1 MKPPPKVYP
10 GQISAR
16 KPARVLH
23 LLCVCALL
31 ALPLLPATL
40 HAAGAPSS
48 PAGPQ
53 FIAERPFWGG
63 ITYGMAA
70 QAAKAAV
77 RQSAMQ
83 AVARELVARPDV
95 QFIGKAGSTP
105 IPQDPLALA
114 YATARLRE
122 LDAQSLG
129 RPLDARVALRVALVP
144 PGDQHLRQALLQPAR
159 LDLYGR
165 AAARETTLLAEY
177 DDAVRLMAEKKDSP
191 RSTRQGN
198 ATANAAPTPAE
209 LMALAKA
216 LEGVDLYLAALPS
229 FSDTWQDPEKINR
242 AMQRI
247 LTLDPDS
254 ALAANAYGESCLLL
268 GRPQEALEAQS
279 KALRLDPGFAR
290 AFHARGAANL
300 ALGLPALAVADFSEA
315 IRLAPHTA
323 MYRRDRA
330 AAWLVREETGPM
342 CQDFRDAC
350 ALGDCSGYQWA
361 LAQGRCP
368 DGNKITTQ

>member
-1 MKPPPKVYP
+1 MKPPPRVFP
-10 GQISAR
+10 GPLPAR
-16 KPARVLH
+16 KPAGVLP
-23 LLCVCALL
+23 LFCACALL
-31 ALPLLPATL
+31 ALPFLSATL
-40 HAAGAPSS
+40 HAADAPSS

-63 ITYGMAA
+63 ITHGMAA
-70 QAAKAAV
+70 RAAKAAA
-77 RQSAMQ
+77 RQAAMQ
-83 AVARELVARPDV
+83 SVARELVARPDV

-114 YATARLRE
+114 YATAHLRE
-122 LDAQSLG
+122 IDSQSLG

-144 PGDQHLRQALLQPAR
+144 PGDQDLRKALLQPAK

-165 AAARETTLLAEY
+165 AAARETALLAEY
-177 DDAVRLMAEKKDSP
+177 DAAVRLAEEKKDAP
-191 RSTRQGN
+191 KGTRQGN
-198 ATANAAPTPAE
+198 ATAGVAPSPAA

-216 LEGVDLYLAALPS
+216 LEGVDLYLAALSS
-229 FSDTWQDPEKINR
+229 FSGTWQEPQKTTGT
-242 AMQRI
+242 MQRI
-247 LTLDPDS
+247 LSLDPDS

-279 KALRLDPGFAR
+279 RALRLDPGFAR

-315 IRLAPHTA
+315 IRLSPYTA

-342 CQDFRDAC
+342 CRDFRDAC

-361 LAQGRCP
+361 LTQGRCP
-368 DGNKITTQ
+368 DGKKINTQ

>member
-1 MKPPPKVYP
+1 MKPPPKVLP
-10 GQISAR
+10 GQLFAR
-16 KPARVLH
+16 KSGGVLP
-23 LLCVCALL
+23 LLCACALL
-31 ALPLLPATL
+31 ALPIRPATL
-40 HAAGAPSS
+40 HAASSS

-63 ITYGMAA
+63 ITYGMAI

-114 YATARLRE
+114 YATARMRE

-144 PGDQHLRQALLQPAR
+144 PGDQDLRRALLQPAR

-165 AAARETTLLAEY
+165 AAARETALLAEY
-177 DDAVRLMAEKKDSP
+177 DDAVRLMTEKKDTP
-191 RSTRQGN
+191 RNTRQDD
-198 ATANAAPTPAE
+198 ATAAAAPSPAV

-216 LEGVDLYLAALPS
+216 LEGVDVYLAALPS
-229 FSDTWQDPEKINR
+229 FSDTWQDPQTINR
-242 AMQRI
+242 TMQQV
-247 LTLDPDS
+247 LALDPDN

-315 IRLAPHTA
+315 IRLSPHTA

>member
-1 MKPPPKVYP
+1 M
-10 GQISAR
+10 
-16 KPARVLH
+16 
-23 LLCVCALL
+23 L
-31 ALPLLPATL
+31 ALPLPPATL
-40 HAAGAPSS
+40 HAADAPPS
-48 PAGPQ
+48 PVGPQ
-53 FIAERPFWGG
+53 FIAERSFWGG

-70 QAAKAAV
+70 QASKSAA
-77 RQSAMQ
+77 RLAAMQ

-114 YATARLRE
+114 YATAHLRE
-122 LDAQSLG
+122 LNAQSMG
-129 RPLDARVALRVALVP
+129 RPLDARVVLRVTLVP
-144 PGDQHLRQALLQPAR
+144 PSDQDLRQALLQPAK

-165 AAARETTLLAEY
+165 AAAREATLLGEY
-177 DDAVRLMAEKKDSP
+177 DTAARSAEEKKDAP
-191 RSTRQGN
+191 RSKQQKN
-198 ATANAAPTPAE
+198 ATENSASSAN

-216 LEGVDLYLAALPS
+216 LEGVDLYLAALSS
-229 FSDTWQDPEKINR
+229 FSGTWQEPQKDAAI
-242 AMQRI
+242 MQQI
-247 LTLDPDS
+247 LSLDPDN

-315 IRLAPHTA
+315 IRLSPNTA

-330 AAWLVREETGPM
+330 AAWLVREEAVPM

-350 ALGDCSGYQWA
+350 ALGDCGGYQWA

-368 DGNKITTQ
+368 DGGRINTQ